1 MENLPIYYDHLVH
14 NIILVVYAII
24 VLQFFL
30 LSKRRGVS
38 CKKRNSILFLC
49 VIFILCG
56 ITRAFMDLYIT
67 GVATAILNTVFLIVC
82 FYFVCTNKIASIVES
97 SGDGKV

>member
-1 MENLPIYYDHLVH
+1 MDNLPIYYDHLIH

-24 VLQFFL
+24 VAQFL
-30 LSKRRGVS
+30 HLSKGKGVS
-38 CKKRNSILFLC
+38 YKKRSSILFLC

-56 ITRAFMDLYIT
+56 VTRALMDLYIT
-67 GVATAILNTVFLIVC
+67 GVITAILNTIFLIVC
-82 FYFVCTNKIASIVES
+82 FYFVCTNKIASIVEP